1 MRSLALLHC
10 NLYEMKDD
18 VVVRVSN
25 RQRQIIEILLERKNE
40 MTVADIAQETNVSPR
55 TIHRELSEI
64 EVILNAYGISL
75 MKKAG
80 IGIQIFANPEQ
91 LIILEQELDQMR
103 TTEYT
108 AEERKVL
115 IICKLLENDEPIKLF
130 SISHDLQAAIPTI
143 SNDLD
148 EVENRILKHGLTL
161 VRRRGYGVEIIGAEK
176 AKRDAI
182 VTLTQDY
189 LDDSL
194 LFGSAESVADPISR
208 QLLTL
213 VEREQFFLIEK
224 ALWKIEEKY
233 PTSLT
238 EGAYTYLLIR
248 LTVSITR
255 ARHGKLIRP
264 EELLL
269 NEREVSIEDQ
279 RLYDYFA
286 ELVLLDLPR
295 QEEVDIMN
303 LLREWSASNNQD
315 QVINMHEDLKQLE
328 FVTSLIRFV
337 GDRLG
342 VEFDQDRSLREGL
355 LQHVA
360 PVLLRLENNE
370 LIRNPLLSQIKK
382 DYEDL
387 FNIVKAAIQAIPLPY
402 VIPDEEIGFLVMH
415 FGAALVRIQ
424 QLSRKV
430 RALLVCTSGIG
441 SSKLLAVR
449 IEKELPQIELLAHIS
464 WFEATRI
471 SEEDYDLVISTV
483 DLPLPSD
490 QYFKLSPLL
499 SKDEVEK
506 LRLFIQNITLKRI
519 PKKNRLEDP
528 QSTSSFRW
536 LDNIR
541 RYSQVIVRLIEQFEV
556 HNHSLTLHNVQ
567 ADLRPIVQHM
577 CDLLWEKGKLSQLQ
591 PVMDRLLA
599 REELGSQV
607 MLPNSGLALFHTRH
621 EAVLTPTIMLFRF
634 DHPINSGGK
643 YDQQIEQ
650 ILLMLGP
657 NEMDRQTLEVL
668 SEISAMLLEP
678 SVISSL
684 ETEDEEAI
692 KQLLSNKFSYFIQT
706 KLDWRG

>member
-1 MRSLALLHC
+1 M
-10 NLYEMKDD
+10 
-18 VVVRVSN
+18 RVSN
-25 RQRQIIEILLERKNE
+25 RQRQIIEILLEQKNE

-64 EVILNAYGISL
+64 EFILAASGISL

-80 IGIQIFANPEQ
+80 IGVQITATQEQ
-91 LIILEQELDQMR
+91 LNHLEQELNQMR

-148 EVENRILKHGLTL
+148 DIEKRIEKHGLTL
-161 VRRRGYGVEIIGAEK
+161 VRRRGYGVEIVGTER
-176 AKRDAI
+176 AKRSTI
-182 VTLTQDY
+182 VTLAQDY
-189 LDDSL
+189 LDDSI
-194 LFGSAESVADPISR
+194 LFGSEETATDPISR
-208 QLLTL
+208 QLLEL

-248 LTVSITR
+248 LSVAITR
-255 ARHGKLIRP
+255 ARKGKLIRP
-264 EELLL
+264 EERLFH
-269 NEREVSIEDQ
+269 ESEVSVEDQ

-286 ELVLLDLPR
+286 ELVLLDLPP

-303 LLREWSASNNQD
+303 LLREWSERSSQD
-315 QVINMHEDLKQLE
+315 QGIYLQEDLKQLD
-328 FVTSLIRFV
+328 FVTHLIRYV
-337 GDRLG
+337 GVQLG
-342 VEFDQDRSLREGL
+342 VDFDQDRSLKEGL
-355 LQHVA
+355 LQHIT

-370 LIRNPLLSQIKK
+370 NIRNPLLSQIKK
-382 DYEDL
+382 DYESL
-387 FNIVKAAIQAIPLPY
+387 FMIVRAAVQAIEQQY
-402 VIPDEEIGFLVMH
+402 MIPDEEVGFLVMH

-424 QLSRKV
+424 QLSRRVK
-430 RALLVCTSGIG
+430 ALLVCTSGIG

-449 IEKELPQIELLAHIS
+449 IEKEMPQIELLAHIS

-490 QYFKLSPLL
+490 QYVKLSPLL

-519 PKKNRLEDP
+519 PKKSKLEDP
-528 QSTSSFRW
+528 QSNSSFRW
-536 LDNIR
+536 LDNIG
-541 RYSQVIVRLIEQFEV
+541 RYTQVIVRLIEQFEV
-556 HNHSLTLHNVQ
+556 HTHSSFGDTGQ
-567 ADLRPIVQHM
+567 TDLIPIVQHM
-577 CDLLWEKGKLSQLQ
+577 CELLYNKGKLSHIQ
-591 PVMDRLLA
+591 PVLDRLLA
-599 REELGSQV
+599 RDELGSQV
-607 MLPNSGLALFHTRH
+607 LLPDSGLALFHTRN
-621 EAVLTPTIMLFRF
+621 EAVLTPIIILFRYG
-634 DHPINSGGK
+634 HPIYRLATS
-643 YDQQIEQ
+643 DQPVQQI
-650 ILLMLGP
+650 LFMLGP

-668 SEISAMLLEP
+668 SEVSAMLLEP
-678 SVISSL
+678 SVILSL
-684 ETEDEEAI
+684 ETEDEDTI
-692 KQLLSNKFSYFIQT
+692 KQLLSNKFIQFIQT